1 MAGCLTRKS
10 HDSHVAN
17 TKIGS
22 HLMVEEIDIEPDN
35 ELPLEGVGRRLRR
48 AREEKGLSLAQVAAS
63 TRISERHL
71 QLIEQDQFSE
81 LPART
86 YVFGFSRTYAR
97 ALGLDEAE
105 IVASL
110 RAELDNQ
117 TEQRPRYTPAFEPG
131 DPAKAPPSAVVWASA
146 IAVLLLAAGSYAF
159 YARFMA
165 PGADPAPLVAE
176 EDSVTGA
183 DVATLSDAQTTS
195 GASVDGTAPDQVVF
209 TALEDSIWVSFYEA
223 GGRRLQQK
231 LMAMGES
238 FAVPADARD
247 PRMWTGRPD
256 AFAVTI
262 GGQDV
267 EPLAEEQVTIRDI
280 PITANALR
288 DRMTEAPEPD
298 AIDSGA
304 ASEAPE

>member
-1 MAGCLTRKS
+1 
-10 HDSHVAN
+10 
-17 TKIGS
+17 
-22 HLMVEEIDIEPDN
+22 MVEEIDIEPDN

-117 TEQRPRYTPAFEPG
+117 TKQRPRYTPAFEPG
-131 DPAKAPPSAVVWASA
+131 DPAKAPPSAVVSASA

-176 EDSVTGA
+176 EDSVTGV

-209 TALEDSIWVSFYEA
+209 TALEDGIWVSFYEA

-247 PRMWTGRPD
+247 PRIWTGRPD

-262 GGQDV
+262 GGQEV

-298 AIDSGA
+298 PIDSGA

>member
-1 MAGCLTRKS
+1 
-10 HDSHVAN
+10 
-17 TKIGS
+17 
-22 HLMVEEIDIEPDN
+22 MVEEIDIEPDN
-35 ELPLEGVGRRLRR
+35 ELPLEGVGRQLRR
-48 AREEKGLSLAQVAAS
+48 AREGKGLSLAQVAAD

-86 YVFGFSRTYAR
+86 YAFGFSRTYAR
-97 ALGLDEAE
+97 AVGLDEAE

-165 PGADPAPLVAE
+165 PGADPAPLVAQ
-176 EDSVTGA
+176 EDSDTGA

-209 TALEDSIWVSFYEA
+209 TALEDGIWVSFYEA

-247 PRMWTGRPD
+247 PQIWTGRPD
-256 AFAVTI
+256 AFAITI
-262 GGQDV
+262 GGQEV
-267 EPLAEEQVTIRDI
+267 EPLAEEQVTMRDV

-288 DRMTEAPEPD
+288 NRMTEAPEP
-298 AIDSGA
+298 AVIDSEA

>member
-1 MAGCLTRKS
+1 
-10 HDSHVAN
+10 
-17 TKIGS
+17 
-22 HLMVEEIDIEPDN
+22 
-35 ELPLEGVGRRLRR
+35 
-48 AREEKGLSLAQVAAS
+48 
-63 TRISERHL
+63 
-71 QLIEQDQFSE
+71 
-81 LPART
+81 
-86 YVFGFSRTYAR
+86 
-97 ALGLDEAE
+97 
-105 IVASL
+105 
-110 RAELDNQ
+110 
-117 TEQRPRYTPAFEPG
+117 
-131 DPAKAPPSAVVWASA
+131 
-146 IAVLLLAAGSYAF
+146 
-159 YARFMA
+159 MA

-209 TALEDSIWVSFYEA
+209 TALEDGIWVSFYEA

>member
-1 MAGCLTRKS
+1 MAGCLTRKG

-22 HLMVEEIDIEPDN
+22 HLMVEEINIEPDN

-165 PGADPAPLVAE
+165 PGADPAPLVTE

-247 PRMWTGRPD
+247 PRIWTGRPD

>member
-1 MAGCLTRKS
+1 M
-10 HDSHVAN
+10 
-17 TKIGS
+17 GS
-22 HLMVEEIDIEPDN
+22 HLKVEEIDIEPDN

-117 TEQRPRYTPAFEPG
+117 TEQRSRYTPAFEPG
-131 DPAKAPPSAVVWASA
+131 DPAKAPPSAVAWASA
-146 IAVLLLAAGSYAF
+146 VAVLLLAAGSYAF
-159 YARFMA
+159 YAQSMA
-165 PGADPAPLVAE
+165 PGADPGPLVAE
-176 EDSVTGA
+176 EDSDTGA
-183 DVATLSDAQTTS
+183 DVATLSDVQTTS
-195 GASVDGTAPDQVVF
+195 GASADGTAPDQVVF
-209 TALEDSIWVSFYEA
+209 TALEDGIWVSFYEA

-247 PRMWTGRPD
+247 PRIWTGRPD

-262 GGQDV
+262 GGQEV
-267 EPLAEEQVTIRDI
+267 EPLAEEQVTIRDV

-288 DRMTEAPEPD
+288 DRMTEAPEPA
-298 AIDSGA
+298 AIDMGA